1 MDGCTRS
8 EVEKQLERGAVVFEG
23 EDFEEHF
30 DDYMDGWDA
39 DAEEWERYRTMIK
52 EKKTRD
58 CLGSCA
64 T

>member
-52 EKKTRD
+52 EKNTRD
-58 CLGSCA
+58 
-64 T
+64 